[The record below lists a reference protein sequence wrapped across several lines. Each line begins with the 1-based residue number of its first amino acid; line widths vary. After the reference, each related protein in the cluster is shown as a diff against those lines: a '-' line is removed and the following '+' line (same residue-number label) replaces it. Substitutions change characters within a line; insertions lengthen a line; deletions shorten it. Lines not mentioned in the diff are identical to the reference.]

1 MNGADLF
8 TYCYNISVVALSEC
22 LVLPNTSSAV
32 FNNLF
37 NVMVFTFL
45 RKNFA
50 GDITWC
56 FFEILVLLKSQRYIH
71 IGFIVEKCTIINFG
85 EGKKF

>member
-45 RKNFA
+45 RKNFV

-56 FFEILVLLKSQRYIH
+56 FF
-71 IGFIVEKCTIINFG
+71 
-85 EGKKF
+85 